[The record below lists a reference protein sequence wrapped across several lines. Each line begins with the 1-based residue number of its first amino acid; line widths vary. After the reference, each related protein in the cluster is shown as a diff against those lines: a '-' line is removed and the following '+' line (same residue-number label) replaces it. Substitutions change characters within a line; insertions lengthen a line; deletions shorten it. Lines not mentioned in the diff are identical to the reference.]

1 MFPRI
6 ASSTS
11 KPYYITV
18 TRKGTVRY
26 RYRKLVVK
34 ENGKTQYIVRN
45 VNNLQVYN
53 RIEGLLKF
61 TGSAKPRNREFPG
74 YGNVLQLQIAT
85 RSTSLLCQLFC
96 SNTGFLRVGNGAA
109 QYIQT
114 LAEPSVRESDYNF
127 ASLLSKTLYA
137 CSCF

>member
-6 ASSTS
+6 ALSTS

-61 TGSAKPRNREFPG
+61 TGSSKPRNRDFPG
-74 YGNVLQLQIAT
+74 YGNVLQQIAIPDLQT
-85 RSTSLLCQLFC
+85 YSLSYNCFAQIQDFYVLEMELRSTYRQSLNL
-96 SNTGFLRVGNGAA
+96 V
-109 QYIQT
+109 
-114 LAEPSVRESDYNF
+114 
-127 ASLLSKTLYA
+127 
-137 CSCF
+137 

>member
-1 MFPRI
+1 MFPRT

-26 RYRKLVVK
+26 RYKKLVVK
-34 ENGKTQYIVRN
+34 ENGKTQYVVRN

-61 TGSAKPRNREFPG
+61 TGSSKPRNRDFPG
-74 YGNVLQLQIAT
+74 YGNVLQQIAT
-85 RSTSLLCQLFC
+85 RSTNLLCH
-96 SNTGFLRVGNGAA
+96 TIV
-109 QYIQT
+109 
-114 LAEPSVRESDYNF
+114 
-127 ASLLSKTLYA
+127 LLKYRISTCWKW
-137 CSCF
+137 SCAVHTDHC